1 MVNLQQNKTASRSE
15 DILDQKVD
23 LKVLRE
29 TMDNLKNTQQSAT
42 YELSKNV
49 SELYTLMT
57 KGRSGHQGQLG
68 EVTLRMILES
78 SGLKS
83 GINFDEQKQIG
94 SEKPDIVV
102 HLPDNRKVVI
112 DSKVSLNDYSMF
124 LNADNDQS
132 KDLAK
137 KNHINSVKKHIKTLS
152 STEYRALYGN
162 SSLDLV
168 IMFMNV
174 EGAYILACE
183 DDLIK
188 EALRNKIAIV
198 GPTNAGKSSLLNYLS
213 QRDVAI
219 VSEIAGTTR
228 DVIEAH
234 LNLDGFPVVVS
245 DTAGIRESKDEIER
259 KGIKLALDRAEN
271 ADLNLIVIEPK
282 SLDFAQFLSNFG
294 PKKSILVINKID
306 LGFRRT
312 SNEIE
317 KYESVQVSIKQ
328 EKNLE
333 KLIDMIKKNLKN
345 CGVLIEHIEETWG
358 KKTFFLD
365 SVILNS
371 EKNSIDKRHKLLNTL
386 HFLQKNSDKII
397 YTELLIWLFLQSENY
412 NAALIQSIA
421 LDKRFKLNGE
431 QVMRIGELSLN
442 NQNYKAAKNAE
453 MV

>member
-1 MVNLQQNKTASRSE
+1 M
-15 DILDQKVD
+15 LDQKVD

-29 TMDNLKNTQQSAT
+29 AMDNLKNTQQSTT

-83 GINFDEQKQIG
+83 GINFDEQKLIG

-152 STEYRALYGN
+152 STEYRSLYGN

-198 GPTNAGKSSLLNYLS
+198 GPTTLI
-213 QRDVAI
+213 AI
-219 VSEIAGTTR
+219 IQIISRVWTNKQQSEDTVKVINQATSIYEAAVLVSESFNEFNDLYEKSNKKINQAMQR
-228 DVIEAH
+228 SQ
-234 LNLDGFPVVVS
+234 NLVNKVD
-245 DTAGIRESKDEIER
+245 KMR
-259 KGIKLALDRAEN
+259 KIGGL
-271 ADLNLIVIEPK
+271 EPK
-282 SLDFAQFLSNFG
+282 RLT
-294 PKKSILVINKID
+294 P
-306 LGFRRT
+306 
-312 SNEIE
+312 E
-317 KYESVQVSIKQ
+317 
-328 EKNLE
+328 NLR
-333 KLIDMIKKNLKN
+333 
-345 CGVLIEHIEETWG
+345 
-358 KKTFFLD
+358 KTND
-365 SVILNS
+365 N
-371 EKNSIDKRHKLLNTL
+371 D
-386 HFLQKNSDKII
+386 
-397 YTELLIWLFLQSENY
+397 
-412 NAALIQSIA
+412 
-421 LDKRFKLNGE
+421 
-431 QVMRIGELSLN
+431 
-442 NQNYKAAKNAE
+442 
-453 MV
+453 

>member
-1 MVNLQQNKTASRSE
+1 MVNLQQNKTMSRPQ
-15 DILDQKVD
+15 DMLDQKVD

-29 TMDNLKNTQQSAT
+29 AMDNLKNTQQSAT

-83 GINFDEQKQIG
+83 GINLDEQKLIG

-124 LNADNDQS
+124 LSADNDQS

-152 STEYRALYGN
+152 STEYRSLYGN

-198 GPTNAGKSSLLNYLS
+198 GPTTLI
-213 QRDVAI
+213 AI
-219 VSEIAGTTR
+219 IQIISRVWTNKQQSEDTAKVINQATSIYEAAVLVSESFNEFNDLYEKSNKKIDQAMQR
-228 DVIEAH
+228 SQ
-234 LNLDGFPVVVS
+234 NLVNKVD
-245 DTAGIRESKDEIER
+245 KMR
-259 KGIKLALDRAEN
+259 KIGGL
-271 ADLNLIVIEPK
+271 EPK
-282 SLDFAQFLSNFG
+282 RLT
-294 PKKSILVINKID
+294 P
-306 LGFRRT
+306 
-312 SNEIE
+312 E
-317 KYESVQVSIKQ
+317 
-328 EKNLE
+328 NLR
-333 KLIDMIKKNLKN
+333 
-345 CGVLIEHIEETWG
+345 
-358 KKTFFLD
+358 KTND
-365 SVILNS
+365 N
-371 EKNSIDKRHKLLNTL
+371 D
-386 HFLQKNSDKII
+386 
-397 YTELLIWLFLQSENY
+397 
-412 NAALIQSIA
+412 
-421 LDKRFKLNGE
+421 
-431 QVMRIGELSLN
+431 
-442 NQNYKAAKNAE
+442 
-453 MV
+453 

>member
-1 MVNLQQNKTASRSE
+1 MFFEIFIIILLLIAIILLVINLQQNKTVSRSQ
-15 DILDQKVD
+15 DMLDQKVD

-29 TMDNLKNTQQSAT
+29 AMDNLKNTQQSAT

-152 STEYRALYGN
+152 STEYRSLYGN

-198 GPTNAGKSSLLNYLS
+198 GPTTLI
-213 QRDVAI
+213 AI
-219 VSEIAGTTR
+219 IQIISRVWTNKQQSEDTVKVINQATSIYEAAVLVSESFNEFNDLYEKSNKKIDQAMQR
-228 DVIEAH
+228 SQ
-234 LNLDGFPVVVS
+234 NLVNKVD
-245 DTAGIRESKDEIER
+245 KMR
-259 KGIKLALDRAEN
+259 KIGGL
-271 ADLNLIVIEPK
+271 EPK
-282 SLDFAQFLSNFG
+282 RLT
-294 PKKSILVINKID
+294 P
-306 LGFRRT
+306 
-312 SNEIE
+312 E
-317 KYESVQVSIKQ
+317 
-328 EKNLE
+328 NLR
-333 KLIDMIKKNLKN
+333 
-345 CGVLIEHIEETWG
+345 
-358 KKTFFLD
+358 KTND
-365 SVILNS
+365 N
-371 EKNSIDKRHKLLNTL
+371 D
-386 HFLQKNSDKII
+386 
-397 YTELLIWLFLQSENY
+397 
-412 NAALIQSIA
+412 
-421 LDKRFKLNGE
+421 
-431 QVMRIGELSLN
+431 
-442 NQNYKAAKNAE
+442 
-453 MV
+453 

>member
-1 MVNLQQNKTASRSE
+1 MFFEIFIIILLLIAIILLVVNLQQNKTVSRSQ
-15 DILDQKVD
+15 DMLDQKVD

-29 TMDNLKNTQQSAT
+29 AMDNLKNTQQSAT

-124 LNADNDQS
+124 LNADDDQS

-152 STEYRALYGN
+152 STEYRSLYGN

-198 GPTNAGKSSLLNYLS
+198 GPTTLI
-213 QRDVAI
+213 AI
-219 VSEIAGTTR
+219 IQIISRVWTNKQQSEDTVKVINQATSIYEAAVLVSESFNEFNDLYEKSNKKIDQAIQR
-228 DVIEAH
+228 SQ
-234 LNLDGFPVVVS
+234 NLVNKVD
-245 DTAGIRESKDEIER
+245 KMR
-259 KGIKLALDRAEN
+259 KIGGL
-271 ADLNLIVIEPK
+271 EPK
-282 SLDFAQFLSNFG
+282 RLT
-294 PKKSILVINKID
+294 P
-306 LGFRRT
+306 
-312 SNEIE
+312 E
-317 KYESVQVSIKQ
+317 
-328 EKNLE
+328 NLR
-333 KLIDMIKKNLKN
+333 
-345 CGVLIEHIEETWG
+345 
-358 KKTFFLD
+358 KTND
-365 SVILNS
+365 N
-371 EKNSIDKRHKLLNTL
+371 D
-386 HFLQKNSDKII
+386 
-397 YTELLIWLFLQSENY
+397 
-412 NAALIQSIA
+412 
-421 LDKRFKLNGE
+421 
-431 QVMRIGELSLN
+431 
-442 NQNYKAAKNAE
+442 
-453 MV
+453 

>member
-1 MVNLQQNKTASRSE
+1 MINLQQNKTVSRSQ
-15 DILDQKVD
+15 DMLDQKVD

-29 TMDNLKNTQQSAT
+29 AMDNLKNTQQSAT

-152 STEYRALYGN
+152 STEYRSLYGN

-198 GPTNAGKSSLLNYLS
+198 GPTTLI
-213 QRDVAI
+213 AI
-219 VSEIAGTTR
+219 IQIISRVWTNKQQSEDTVKVINQATSIYEAAVLVSESFNEFNDLYEKSNKKIDQAMQR
-228 DVIEAH
+228 SQ
-234 LNLDGFPVVVS
+234 NLVNKVD
-245 DTAGIRESKDEIER
+245 KMR
-259 KGIKLALDRAEN
+259 KIGGL
-271 ADLNLIVIEPK
+271 EPK
-282 SLDFAQFLSNFG
+282 RLT
-294 PKKSILVINKID
+294 P
-306 LGFRRT
+306 
-312 SNEIE
+312 E
-317 KYESVQVSIKQ
+317 
-328 EKNLE
+328 NLR
-333 KLIDMIKKNLKN
+333 
-345 CGVLIEHIEETWG
+345 
-358 KKTFFLD
+358 KTND
-365 SVILNS
+365 N
-371 EKNSIDKRHKLLNTL
+371 D
-386 HFLQKNSDKII
+386 
-397 YTELLIWLFLQSENY
+397 
-412 NAALIQSIA
+412 
-421 LDKRFKLNGE
+421 
-431 QVMRIGELSLN
+431 
-442 NQNYKAAKNAE
+442 
-453 MV
+453 

>member
-1 MVNLQQNKTASRSE
+1 M
-15 DILDQKVD
+15 LDQKVD

-29 TMDNLKNTQQSAT
+29 AMDNLKNTQQSAT

-152 STEYRALYGN
+152 STEYRSLYGN

-198 GPTNAGKSSLLNYLS
+198 GPTTLI
-213 QRDVAI
+213 AI
-219 VSEIAGTTR
+219 IQIISRVWTNKQQSEDTVKVINQATSIYEAAVLVSESFNEFNDLYEKSNKKIDQAMQR
-228 DVIEAH
+228 SQ
-234 LNLDGFPVVVS
+234 NLVNKVD
-245 DTAGIRESKDEIER
+245 KMR
-259 KGIKLALDRAEN
+259 KIGGL
-271 ADLNLIVIEPK
+271 EPK
-282 SLDFAQFLSNFG
+282 RLT
-294 PKKSILVINKID
+294 P
-306 LGFRRT
+306 
-312 SNEIE
+312 E
-317 KYESVQVSIKQ
+317 
-328 EKNLE
+328 NLR
-333 KLIDMIKKNLKN
+333 
-345 CGVLIEHIEETWG
+345 
-358 KKTFFLD
+358 KTND
-365 SVILNS
+365 N
-371 EKNSIDKRHKLLNTL
+371 D
-386 HFLQKNSDKII
+386 
-397 YTELLIWLFLQSENY
+397 
-412 NAALIQSIA
+412 
-421 LDKRFKLNGE
+421 
-431 QVMRIGELSLN
+431 
-442 NQNYKAAKNAE
+442 
-453 MV
+453 

>member
-1 MVNLQQNKTASRSE
+1 MVNLQHNKTVSRSQ
-15 DILDQKVD
+15 DMLDQKVD

-29 TMDNLKNTQQSAT
+29 AMDNLKNTQQSTT

-152 STEYRALYGN
+152 STEYRSLYGN

-198 GPTNAGKSSLLNYLS
+198 GPTTLI
-213 QRDVAI
+213 AI
-219 VSEIAGTTR
+219 IQIISRVWTNKQQSEDTVKVINQATSIYEAAVLVSESFNEFNDLYEKSNKKIDQAMQR
-228 DVIEAH
+228 SQ
-234 LNLDGFPVVVS
+234 NLVNKVD
-245 DTAGIRESKDEIER
+245 KMR
-259 KGIKLALDRAEN
+259 KIGGL
-271 ADLNLIVIEPK
+271 EPK
-282 SLDFAQFLSNFG
+282 RLT
-294 PKKSILVINKID
+294 P
-306 LGFRRT
+306 
-312 SNEIE
+312 E
-317 KYESVQVSIKQ
+317 
-328 EKNLE
+328 NLR
-333 KLIDMIKKNLKN
+333 
-345 CGVLIEHIEETWG
+345 
-358 KKTFFLD
+358 KTND
-365 SVILNS
+365 N
-371 EKNSIDKRHKLLNTL
+371 D
-386 HFLQKNSDKII
+386 
-397 YTELLIWLFLQSENY
+397 
-412 NAALIQSIA
+412 
-421 LDKRFKLNGE
+421 
-431 QVMRIGELSLN
+431 
-442 NQNYKAAKNAE
+442 
-453 MV
+453 

>member
-1 MVNLQQNKTASRSE
+1 MVNLQQNKTVSRSQ
-15 DILDQKVD
+15 DMLDQKVD

-29 TMDNLKNTQQSAT
+29 AMDNLKNTQQSTT

-124 LNADNDQS
+124 LNADDDQS

-152 STEYRALYGN
+152 STEYRSLYGN

-198 GPTNAGKSSLLNYLS
+198 GPTTLI
-213 QRDVAI
+213 AI
-219 VSEIAGTTR
+219 IQIISRVWTNKQQSEDTVKVINQATSIYEAAVLVSESFNEFNDLYEKSNKKIDQAMQR
-228 DVIEAH
+228 SQ
-234 LNLDGFPVVVS
+234 NLVNKVD
-245 DTAGIRESKDEIER
+245 KMR
-259 KGIKLALDRAEN
+259 KIGGL
-271 ADLNLIVIEPK
+271 EPK
-282 SLDFAQFLSNFG
+282 RLT
-294 PKKSILVINKID
+294 P
-306 LGFRRT
+306 
-312 SNEIE
+312 E
-317 KYESVQVSIKQ
+317 
-328 EKNLE
+328 NLR
-333 KLIDMIKKNLKN
+333 
-345 CGVLIEHIEETWG
+345 
-358 KKTFFLD
+358 KTND
-365 SVILNS
+365 N
-371 EKNSIDKRHKLLNTL
+371 D
-386 HFLQKNSDKII
+386 
-397 YTELLIWLFLQSENY
+397 
-412 NAALIQSIA
+412 
-421 LDKRFKLNGE
+421 
-431 QVMRIGELSLN
+431 
-442 NQNYKAAKNAE
+442 
-453 MV
+453 

>member
-1 MVNLQQNKTASRSE
+1 MINLQQNKTVSRSQ
-15 DILDQKVD
+15 DMLDQKVD

-29 TMDNLKNTQQSAT
+29 AMDNLKNTQQSTT

-124 LNADNDQS
+124 LNADDDQS

-152 STEYRALYGN
+152 STEYRSLYGN

-198 GPTNAGKSSLLNYLS
+198 GPTTLI
-213 QRDVAI
+213 AI
-219 VSEIAGTTR
+219 IQIISRVWTNKQQSEDTVKVINQATSIYEAAVLVSESFNEFNDLYEKSNKKIDQAIQR
-228 DVIEAH
+228 SQ
-234 LNLDGFPVVVS
+234 NLVNKVD
-245 DTAGIRESKDEIER
+245 KMR
-259 KGIKLALDRAEN
+259 KIGGL
-271 ADLNLIVIEPK
+271 EPK
-282 SLDFAQFLSNFG
+282 WLT
-294 PKKSILVINKID
+294 P
-306 LGFRRT
+306 
-312 SNEIE
+312 E
-317 KYESVQVSIKQ
+317 
-328 EKNLE
+328 NLR
-333 KLIDMIKKNLKN
+333 
-345 CGVLIEHIEETWG
+345 
-358 KKTFFLD
+358 KTND
-365 SVILNS
+365 N
-371 EKNSIDKRHKLLNTL
+371 D
-386 HFLQKNSDKII
+386 
-397 YTELLIWLFLQSENY
+397 
-412 NAALIQSIA
+412 
-421 LDKRFKLNGE
+421 
-431 QVMRIGELSLN
+431 
-442 NQNYKAAKNAE
+442 
-453 MV
+453 

>member
-1 MVNLQQNKTASRSE
+1 M
-15 DILDQKVD
+15 LDQKVD

-29 TMDNLKNTQQSAT
+29 AMDNLKNTQQSAT

-124 LNADNDQS
+124 LSADNDQS

-152 STEYRALYGN
+152 STEYRSLYGN

-198 GPTNAGKSSLLNYLS
+198 GPTTLI
-213 QRDVAI
+213 AI
-219 VSEIAGTTR
+219 IQIISRVWTNKQQSEDTAKVINQATSIYEAAVLVSESFNEFNDLYEKSNKKIDQAMQR
-228 DVIEAH
+228 SQ
-234 LNLDGFPVVVS
+234 NLVNKVD
-245 DTAGIRESKDEIER
+245 KMR
-259 KGIKLALDRAEN
+259 KIGGL
-271 ADLNLIVIEPK
+271 EPK
-282 SLDFAQFLSNFG
+282 RLT
-294 PKKSILVINKID
+294 P
-306 LGFRRT
+306 
-312 SNEIE
+312 E
-317 KYESVQVSIKQ
+317 
-328 EKNLE
+328 NLR
-333 KLIDMIKKNLKN
+333 
-345 CGVLIEHIEETWG
+345 
-358 KKTFFLD
+358 KTND
-365 SVILNS
+365 N
-371 EKNSIDKRHKLLNTL
+371 D
-386 HFLQKNSDKII
+386 
-397 YTELLIWLFLQSENY
+397 
-412 NAALIQSIA
+412 
-421 LDKRFKLNGE
+421 
-431 QVMRIGELSLN
+431 
-442 NQNYKAAKNAE
+442 
-453 MV
+453 

>member
-1 MVNLQQNKTASRSE
+1 MVNLQQNKTMSRPQ
-15 DILDQKVD
+15 DMLDQKVD

-29 TMDNLKNTQQSAT
+29 AMDNLKNTQQSAT

-124 LNADNDQS
+124 LSADNDQS

-152 STEYRALYGN
+152 STEYRSLYGN

-198 GPTNAGKSSLLNYLS
+198 GPTTLI
-213 QRDVAI
+213 AI
-219 VSEIAGTTR
+219 IQIISRVWTNKQQSEDTAKVINQATSIYEAAVLVSESFNEFNDLYEKSNKKIDQAMQR
-228 DVIEAH
+228 SQ
-234 LNLDGFPVVVS
+234 NLVNKVD
-245 DTAGIRESKDEIER
+245 KMR
-259 KGIKLALDRAEN
+259 KIGGL
-271 ADLNLIVIEPK
+271 EPK
-282 SLDFAQFLSNFG
+282 RLT
-294 PKKSILVINKID
+294 P
-306 LGFRRT
+306 
-312 SNEIE
+312 E
-317 KYESVQVSIKQ
+317 
-328 EKNLE
+328 NLR
-333 KLIDMIKKNLKN
+333 
-345 CGVLIEHIEETWG
+345 
-358 KKTFFLD
+358 KTND
-365 SVILNS
+365 N
-371 EKNSIDKRHKLLNTL
+371 D
-386 HFLQKNSDKII
+386 
-397 YTELLIWLFLQSENY
+397 
-412 NAALIQSIA
+412 
-421 LDKRFKLNGE
+421 
-431 QVMRIGELSLN
+431 
-442 NQNYKAAKNAE
+442 
-453 MV
+453 

>member
-1 MVNLQQNKTASRSE
+1 MFFEIFIIILLLIAIILLVVNLQQNKTMTRPQ

-23 LKVLRE
+23 LRVLRE
-29 TMDNLKNTQQSAT
+29 AMDNLKNTQQSAT

-152 STEYRALYGN
+152 STEYRSLYGN

-183 DDLIK
+183 DDLIR

-198 GPTNAGKSSLLNYLS
+198 GPTTLI
-213 QRDVAI
+213 AI
-219 VSEIAGTTR
+219 IQIISRVWTNKQQSEDTVKVINQATSIYEAAVLVSESFNEFNDLYEKSNKKIDQAIQR
-228 DVIEAH
+228 SQ
-234 LNLDGFPVVVS
+234 NLVNKVD
-245 DTAGIRESKDEIER
+245 KMR
-259 KGIKLALDRAEN
+259 KIGGL
-271 ADLNLIVIEPK
+271 EPK
-282 SLDFAQFLSNFG
+282 RLT
-294 PKKSILVINKID
+294 P
-306 LGFRRT
+306 
-312 SNEIE
+312 E
-317 KYESVQVSIKQ
+317 
-328 EKNLE
+328 NLR
-333 KLIDMIKKNLKN
+333 
-345 CGVLIEHIEETWG
+345 
-358 KKTFFLD
+358 KTND
-365 SVILNS
+365 N
-371 EKNSIDKRHKLLNTL
+371 D
-386 HFLQKNSDKII
+386 
-397 YTELLIWLFLQSENY
+397 
-412 NAALIQSIA
+412 
-421 LDKRFKLNGE
+421 
-431 QVMRIGELSLN
+431 
-442 NQNYKAAKNAE
+442 
-453 MV
+453 

>member
-1 MVNLQQNKTASRSE
+1 MINLQQNKTVSRSQ
-15 DILDQKVD
+15 DMLDQKVD

-29 TMDNLKNTQQSAT
+29 AMDNLKNTQQSTT

-83 GINFDEQKQIG
+83 GINFDEQKLIG

-152 STEYRALYGN
+152 STEYRSLYGN

-198 GPTNAGKSSLLNYLS
+198 GPTTLI
-213 QRDVAI
+213 AI
-219 VSEIAGTTR
+219 IQIISRVWTNKQQSEDTVKVINQATSIYEAAVLVSESFNEFNDLYEKSNKKINQAMQR
-228 DVIEAH
+228 SQ
-234 LNLDGFPVVVS
+234 NLVNKVD
-245 DTAGIRESKDEIER
+245 KMR
-259 KGIKLALDRAEN
+259 KIGGL
-271 ADLNLIVIEPK
+271 EPK
-282 SLDFAQFLSNFG
+282 RLT
-294 PKKSILVINKID
+294 P
-306 LGFRRT
+306 
-312 SNEIE
+312 E
-317 KYESVQVSIKQ
+317 
-328 EKNLE
+328 NLR
-333 KLIDMIKKNLKN
+333 
-345 CGVLIEHIEETWG
+345 
-358 KKTFFLD
+358 KTND
-365 SVILNS
+365 N
-371 EKNSIDKRHKLLNTL
+371 D
-386 HFLQKNSDKII
+386 
-397 YTELLIWLFLQSENY
+397 
-412 NAALIQSIA
+412 
-421 LDKRFKLNGE
+421 
-431 QVMRIGELSLN
+431 
-442 NQNYKAAKNAE
+442 
-453 MV
+453 

>member
-1 MVNLQQNKTASRSE
+1 MAKPQ
-15 DILDQKVD
+15 DMLDQKVD
-23 LKVLRE
+23 LKVLRDA
-29 TMDNLKNTQQSAT
+29 MDNLKNSQQSAT

-152 STEYRALYGN
+152 STEYRSLYGN

-198 GPTNAGKSSLLNYLS
+198 GPTTLI
-213 QRDVAI
+213 AI
-219 VSEIAGTTR
+219 IQIISRVWTNKQQSEDTVKVINQATSIYEAAVLVSESFNEFNDLYEKSNKKIDQAMQR
-228 DVIEAH
+228 SQ
-234 LNLDGFPVVVS
+234 NLVNKVD
-245 DTAGIRESKDEIER
+245 KMR
-259 KGIKLALDRAEN
+259 KIGGL
-271 ADLNLIVIEPK
+271 EPK
-282 SLDFAQFLSNFG
+282 RLT
-294 PKKSILVINKID
+294 P
-306 LGFRRT
+306 
-312 SNEIE
+312 E
-317 KYESVQVSIKQ
+317 
-328 EKNLE
+328 NLR
-333 KLIDMIKKNLKN
+333 
-345 CGVLIEHIEETWG
+345 
-358 KKTFFLD
+358 KTND
-365 SVILNS
+365 N
-371 EKNSIDKRHKLLNTL
+371 D
-386 HFLQKNSDKII
+386 
-397 YTELLIWLFLQSENY
+397 
-412 NAALIQSIA
+412 
-421 LDKRFKLNGE
+421 
-431 QVMRIGELSLN
+431 
-442 NQNYKAAKNAE
+442 
-453 MV
+453 

>member
-1 MVNLQQNKTASRSE
+1 M
-15 DILDQKVD
+15 LDQKVD

-29 TMDNLKNTQQSAT
+29 AMDNLKNTQQSTT

-152 STEYRALYGN
+152 STEYRSLYGN

-198 GPTNAGKSSLLNYLS
+198 GPTTLI
-213 QRDVAI
+213 AI
-219 VSEIAGTTR
+219 IQIISRVWTNKQQSEDTVKVINQATSIYEAAVLVSESFNEFNDLYEKSNKKINQAMQR
-228 DVIEAH
+228 SQ
-234 LNLDGFPVVVS
+234 NLVNKVD
-245 DTAGIRESKDEIER
+245 KMR
-259 KGIKLALDRAEN
+259 KIGGL
-271 ADLNLIVIEPK
+271 EPK
-282 SLDFAQFLSNFG
+282 RLT
-294 PKKSILVINKID
+294 P
-306 LGFRRT
+306 
-312 SNEIE
+312 E
-317 KYESVQVSIKQ
+317 
-328 EKNLE
+328 NLR
-333 KLIDMIKKNLKN
+333 
-345 CGVLIEHIEETWG
+345 
-358 KKTFFLD
+358 KTND
-365 SVILNS
+365 N
-371 EKNSIDKRHKLLNTL
+371 D
-386 HFLQKNSDKII
+386 
-397 YTELLIWLFLQSENY
+397 
-412 NAALIQSIA
+412 
-421 LDKRFKLNGE
+421 
-431 QVMRIGELSLN
+431 
-442 NQNYKAAKNAE
+442 
-453 MV
+453 

>member
-152 STEYRALYGN
+152 STEYRSLYGN

-198 GPTNAGKSSLLNYLS
+198 GPTTLI
-213 QRDVAI
+213 AI
-219 VSEIAGTTR
+219 IQIISRVWTNKQQSEDTVKVINQATSIYEAAVLVSESFNEFNDLYEKSNKKIDQAMQR
-228 DVIEAH
+228 SQ
-234 LNLDGFPVVVS
+234 NLVNKVD
-245 DTAGIRESKDEIER
+245 KMR
-259 KGIKLALDRAEN
+259 KIGGL
-271 ADLNLIVIEPK
+271 EPK
-282 SLDFAQFLSNFG
+282 RLT
-294 PKKSILVINKID
+294 P
-306 LGFRRT
+306 
-312 SNEIE
+312 E
-317 KYESVQVSIKQ
+317 
-328 EKNLE
+328 NLR
-333 KLIDMIKKNLKN
+333 
-345 CGVLIEHIEETWG
+345 
-358 KKTFFLD
+358 KTND
-365 SVILNS
+365 N
-371 EKNSIDKRHKLLNTL
+371 D
-386 HFLQKNSDKII
+386 
-397 YTELLIWLFLQSENY
+397 
-412 NAALIQSIA
+412 
-421 LDKRFKLNGE
+421 
-431 QVMRIGELSLN
+431 
-442 NQNYKAAKNAE
+442 
-453 MV
+453 

>member
-1 MVNLQQNKTASRSE
+1 MVNLQQNKTMSRPQ
-15 DILDQKVD
+15 DMLDQKVD

-29 TMDNLKNTQQSAT
+29 AMDNLKNTQQSAT

-124 LNADNDQS
+124 LSADNDQS

-152 STEYRALYGN
+152 STEYRSLYGN

-198 GPTNAGKSSLLNYLS
+198 GPTTLI
-213 QRDVAI
+213 AI
-219 VSEIAGTTR
+219 IQIISRVWTNKQQSEDTVKVINQATSIYEAAVLVSESFNEFNDLYEKSNKKIDQAMQR
-228 DVIEAH
+228 SQ
-234 LNLDGFPVVVS
+234 NLVNKVD
-245 DTAGIRESKDEIER
+245 KMR
-259 KGIKLALDRAEN
+259 KIGGL
-271 ADLNLIVIEPK
+271 EPK
-282 SLDFAQFLSNFG
+282 RLT
-294 PKKSILVINKID
+294 P
-306 LGFRRT
+306 
-312 SNEIE
+312 E
-317 KYESVQVSIKQ
+317 
-328 EKNLE
+328 NLR
-333 KLIDMIKKNLKN
+333 
-345 CGVLIEHIEETWG
+345 
-358 KKTFFLD
+358 KTND
-365 SVILNS
+365 N
-371 EKNSIDKRHKLLNTL
+371 D
-386 HFLQKNSDKII
+386 
-397 YTELLIWLFLQSENY
+397 
-412 NAALIQSIA
+412 
-421 LDKRFKLNGE
+421 
-431 QVMRIGELSLN
+431 
-442 NQNYKAAKNAE
+442 
-453 MV
+453 

>member
-1 MVNLQQNKTASRSE
+1 MFFEIFIIILLLIAIILLVVNLQQNKTVSRSQ
-15 DILDQKVD
+15 DMLDQKVD

-29 TMDNLKNTQQSAT
+29 AMDNLKNTQQSTT

-124 LNADNDQS
+124 LNADDDQS

-152 STEYRALYGN
+152 STEYRSLYGN

-198 GPTNAGKSSLLNYLS
+198 GPTTLI
-213 QRDVAI
+213 AI
-219 VSEIAGTTR
+219 IQIISRVWTNKQQSEDTVKVINQATSIYEAAVLVSESFNEFNDLYEKSNKKIDQAMQR
-228 DVIEAH
+228 SQ
-234 LNLDGFPVVVS
+234 NLVNKVD
-245 DTAGIRESKDEIER
+245 KMR
-259 KGIKLALDRAEN
+259 KIGGL
-271 ADLNLIVIEPK
+271 EPK
-282 SLDFAQFLSNFG
+282 RLT
-294 PKKSILVINKID
+294 P
-306 LGFRRT
+306 
-312 SNEIE
+312 E
-317 KYESVQVSIKQ
+317 
-328 EKNLE
+328 NLR
-333 KLIDMIKKNLKN
+333 
-345 CGVLIEHIEETWG
+345 
-358 KKTFFLD
+358 KTND
-365 SVILNS
+365 N
-371 EKNSIDKRHKLLNTL
+371 D
-386 HFLQKNSDKII
+386 
-397 YTELLIWLFLQSENY
+397 
-412 NAALIQSIA
+412 
-421 LDKRFKLNGE
+421 
-431 QVMRIGELSLN
+431 
-442 NQNYKAAKNAE
+442 
-453 MV
+453 

>member
-1 MVNLQQNKTASRSE
+1 MVNLQQNKTMSRPQ
-15 DILDQKVD
+15 DMLDQKVD

-29 TMDNLKNTQQSAT
+29 AMDNLKNTQQSAT

-124 LNADNDQS
+124 LSADNDQS

-152 STEYRALYGN
+152 STEYRSLYGN

-198 GPTNAGKSSLLNYLS
+198 GPTTLIAIIQIISRVWTNKQQSEDTVKVINQATSIYEAAVLVSESFNEFNDLYGKSYKKIDQAMQRS
-213 QRDVAI
+213 Q
-219 VSEIAGTTR
+219 
-228 DVIEAH
+228 
-234 LNLDGFPVVVS
+234 NLVNKVD
-245 DTAGIRESKDEIER
+245 KMR
-259 KGIKLALDRAEN
+259 KIGGL
-271 ADLNLIVIEPK
+271 EPK
-282 SLDFAQFLSNFG
+282 RLT
-294 PKKSILVINKID
+294 P
-306 LGFRRT
+306 
-312 SNEIE
+312 E
-317 KYESVQVSIKQ
+317 
-328 EKNLE
+328 NLR
-333 KLIDMIKKNLKN
+333 
-345 CGVLIEHIEETWG
+345 
-358 KKTFFLD
+358 KTND
-365 SVILNS
+365 N
-371 EKNSIDKRHKLLNTL
+371 D
-386 HFLQKNSDKII
+386 
-397 YTELLIWLFLQSENY
+397 
-412 NAALIQSIA
+412 
-421 LDKRFKLNGE
+421 
-431 QVMRIGELSLN
+431 
-442 NQNYKAAKNAE
+442 
-453 MV
+453 

>member
-1 MVNLQQNKTASRSE
+1 MVNLQQNKTMSRPQ
-15 DILDQKVD
+15 DMLDQKVD

-29 TMDNLKNTQQSAT
+29 AMDNLKNTQQSAT

-78 SGLKS
+78 SGLKL

-124 LNADNDQS
+124 LSADDDES
-132 KDLAK
+132 KNLAK

-152 STEYRALYGN
+152 STEYRSLYGN

-198 GPTNAGKSSLLNYLS
+198 GPTTLI
-213 QRDVAI
+213 AI
-219 VSEIAGTTR
+219 IQIISRVWTNKQQSEDTVKVINQATSIYEAAVLVSESFNEFNDLYEKSNKKIDQAMQR
-228 DVIEAH
+228 SQ
-234 LNLDGFPVVVS
+234 NLVNKVD
-245 DTAGIRESKDEIER
+245 KMR
-259 KGIKLALDRAEN
+259 KIGGL
-271 ADLNLIVIEPK
+271 EPK
-282 SLDFAQFLSNFG
+282 RLT
-294 PKKSILVINKID
+294 P
-306 LGFRRT
+306 
-312 SNEIE
+312 E
-317 KYESVQVSIKQ
+317 
-328 EKNLE
+328 NLR
-333 KLIDMIKKNLKN
+333 
-345 CGVLIEHIEETWG
+345 
-358 KKTFFLD
+358 KTND
-365 SVILNS
+365 N
-371 EKNSIDKRHKLLNTL
+371 D
-386 HFLQKNSDKII
+386 
-397 YTELLIWLFLQSENY
+397 
-412 NAALIQSIA
+412 
-421 LDKRFKLNGE
+421 
-431 QVMRIGELSLN
+431 
-442 NQNYKAAKNAE
+442 
-453 MV
+453 

>member
-1 MVNLQQNKTASRSE
+1 MINLQQNKTVSRSQ
-15 DILDQKVD
+15 DMLDQKVD

-29 TMDNLKNTQQSAT
+29 AMDNLKNTQQSTT

-152 STEYRALYGN
+152 STEYRSLYGN

-198 GPTNAGKSSLLNYLS
+198 GPTTLI
-213 QRDVAI
+213 AI
-219 VSEIAGTTR
+219 IQIISRVWTNKQQSEDTVKVINQATSIYEAAVLVSESFNEFNDLYEKSNKKINQAMQR
-228 DVIEAH
+228 SQ
-234 LNLDGFPVVVS
+234 NLVNKVD
-245 DTAGIRESKDEIER
+245 KMR
-259 KGIKLALDRAEN
+259 KIGGL
-271 ADLNLIVIEPK
+271 EPK
-282 SLDFAQFLSNFG
+282 RLT
-294 PKKSILVINKID
+294 P
-306 LGFRRT
+306 
-312 SNEIE
+312 E
-317 KYESVQVSIKQ
+317 
-328 EKNLE
+328 NLR
-333 KLIDMIKKNLKN
+333 
-345 CGVLIEHIEETWG
+345 
-358 KKTFFLD
+358 KTND
-365 SVILNS
+365 N
-371 EKNSIDKRHKLLNTL
+371 D
-386 HFLQKNSDKII
+386 
-397 YTELLIWLFLQSENY
+397 
-412 NAALIQSIA
+412 
-421 LDKRFKLNGE
+421 
-431 QVMRIGELSLN
+431 
-442 NQNYKAAKNAE
+442 
-453 MV
+453 

>member
-1 MVNLQQNKTASRSE
+1 MINLQQNKTVSRSQ
-15 DILDQKVD
+15 DMLDQKVD

-29 TMDNLKNTQQSAT
+29 AMDNLKNTQQSTT

-49 SELYTLMT
+49 AELYTLMT

-152 STEYRALYGN
+152 STEYRSLYGN

-198 GPTNAGKSSLLNYLS
+198 GPTTLI
-213 QRDVAI
+213 AI
-219 VSEIAGTTR
+219 IQIISRVWTNKQQSEDTVKVINQATSIYEAAVLVSESFNEFNDLYEKSNKKIDQAMQR
-228 DVIEAH
+228 SQ
-234 LNLDGFPVVVS
+234 NLVNKVD
-245 DTAGIRESKDEIER
+245 KMR
-259 KGIKLALDRAEN
+259 KIGGL
-271 ADLNLIVIEPK
+271 EPK
-282 SLDFAQFLSNFG
+282 RLT
-294 PKKSILVINKID
+294 P
-306 LGFRRT
+306 
-312 SNEIE
+312 E
-317 KYESVQVSIKQ
+317 
-328 EKNLE
+328 NLR
-333 KLIDMIKKNLKN
+333 
-345 CGVLIEHIEETWG
+345 
-358 KKTFFLD
+358 KTND
-365 SVILNS
+365 N
-371 EKNSIDKRHKLLNTL
+371 D
-386 HFLQKNSDKII
+386 
-397 YTELLIWLFLQSENY
+397 
-412 NAALIQSIA
+412 
-421 LDKRFKLNGE
+421 
-431 QVMRIGELSLN
+431 
-442 NQNYKAAKNAE
+442 
-453 MV
+453 

>member
-1 MVNLQQNKTASRSE
+1 MVNLQQNKTMSRPQ
-15 DILDQKVD
+15 DMLDQKVD

-29 TMDNLKNTQQSAT
+29 AMDNLKNTQQSAT

-124 LNADNDQS
+124 LSADNDQS

-152 STEYRALYGN
+152 STEYRSLYGN

-198 GPTNAGKSSLLNYLS
+198 GPTTLI
-213 QRDVAI
+213 AI
-219 VSEIAGTTR
+219 IQIISRVWTNKQQSEDTVKVINQATSIYEAAVLVSESFNEFNDLYEKSNKKIDQAMQR
-228 DVIEAH
+228 SE
-234 LNLDGFPVVVS
+234 NLVNKVD
-245 DTAGIRESKDEIER
+245 KMR
-259 KGIKLALDRAEN
+259 KIGGL
-271 ADLNLIVIEPK
+271 EPK
-282 SLDFAQFLSNFG
+282 RLT
-294 PKKSILVINKID
+294 P
-306 LGFRRT
+306 
-312 SNEIE
+312 E
-317 KYESVQVSIKQ
+317 
-328 EKNLE
+328 NLR
-333 KLIDMIKKNLKN
+333 
-345 CGVLIEHIEETWG
+345 
-358 KKTFFLD
+358 KTND
-365 SVILNS
+365 N
-371 EKNSIDKRHKLLNTL
+371 D
-386 HFLQKNSDKII
+386 
-397 YTELLIWLFLQSENY
+397 
-412 NAALIQSIA
+412 
-421 LDKRFKLNGE
+421 
-431 QVMRIGELSLN
+431 
-442 NQNYKAAKNAE
+442 
-453 MV
+453 

>member
-1 MVNLQQNKTASRSE
+1 MVNLQQNKTVSRSQ
-15 DILDQKVD
+15 DMLDQKVD

-29 TMDNLKNTQQSAT
+29 AMDNLKNTQQSAT

-124 LNADNDQS
+124 LNADDDQS

-152 STEYRALYGN
+152 STEYRSLYGN

-198 GPTNAGKSSLLNYLS
+198 GPTTLI
-213 QRDVAI
+213 AI
-219 VSEIAGTTR
+219 IQIISRVWTNKQQSEDTVKVINQATSIYEAAVLVSESFNEFNDLYEKSNKKIDQAIQR
-228 DVIEAH
+228 SQ
-234 LNLDGFPVVVS
+234 NLVNKVD
-245 DTAGIRESKDEIER
+245 KMR
-259 KGIKLALDRAEN
+259 KIGGL
-271 ADLNLIVIEPK
+271 EPK
-282 SLDFAQFLSNFG
+282 RLT
-294 PKKSILVINKID
+294 P
-306 LGFRRT
+306 
-312 SNEIE
+312 E
-317 KYESVQVSIKQ
+317 
-328 EKNLE
+328 NLR
-333 KLIDMIKKNLKN
+333 
-345 CGVLIEHIEETWG
+345 
-358 KKTFFLD
+358 KTND
-365 SVILNS
+365 N
-371 EKNSIDKRHKLLNTL
+371 D
-386 HFLQKNSDKII
+386 
-397 YTELLIWLFLQSENY
+397 
-412 NAALIQSIA
+412 
-421 LDKRFKLNGE
+421 
-431 QVMRIGELSLN
+431 
-442 NQNYKAAKNAE
+442 
-453 MV
+453 

>member
-1 MVNLQQNKTASRSE
+1 M
-15 DILDQKVD
+15 LDQKVD

-29 TMDNLKNTQQSAT
+29 AMDNLKNTQQSAT

-94 SEKPDIVV
+94 TEKPDIVV

-124 LNADNDQS
+124 LSADNDQS

-198 GPTNAGKSSLLNYLS
+198 GPTTLI
-213 QRDVAI
+213 AI
-219 VSEIAGTTR
+219 IQIISRVWTNKQQSEDTVKVINQATSIYEAAVLVSESFNEFNDLYEKSNKKIDQAMQR
-228 DVIEAH
+228 SQ
-234 LNLDGFPVVVS
+234 NLVNKVD
-245 DTAGIRESKDEIER
+245 KMR
-259 KGIKLALDRAEN
+259 KIGGL
-271 ADLNLIVIEPK
+271 EPK
-282 SLDFAQFLSNFG
+282 RLT
-294 PKKSILVINKID
+294 P
-306 LGFRRT
+306 
-312 SNEIE
+312 E
-317 KYESVQVSIKQ
+317 
-328 EKNLE
+328 NLR
-333 KLIDMIKKNLKN
+333 
-345 CGVLIEHIEETWG
+345 
-358 KKTFFLD
+358 KTND
-365 SVILNS
+365 N
-371 EKNSIDKRHKLLNTL
+371 D
-386 HFLQKNSDKII
+386 
-397 YTELLIWLFLQSENY
+397 
-412 NAALIQSIA
+412 
-421 LDKRFKLNGE
+421 
-431 QVMRIGELSLN
+431 
-442 NQNYKAAKNAE
+442 
-453 MV
+453 

>member
-1 MVNLQQNKTASRSE
+1 MFFEIFIIILLLIAIILLVVNLQQNKTMTRPQ

-23 LKVLRE
+23 LRVLRE
-29 TMDNLKNTQQSAT
+29 AMDNLKNTQQSAT

-49 SELYTLMT
+49 PELYTLMT

-137 KNHINSVKKHIKTLS
+137 KNHINSVKKHIKTLL
-152 STEYRALYGN
+152 STEYRSLYGN
-162 SSLDLV
+162 SLLDLV

-198 GPTNAGKSSLLNYLS
+198 GPTTLIAIIQIISRVWTNKQQSEDTVKVINQAKSIYEAAVL
-213 QRDVAI
+213 
-219 VSEIAGTTR
+219 VSESFNEFNDLYEKSNKKIDQAIQR
-228 DVIEAH
+228 SQ
-234 LNLDGFPVVVS
+234 NLVNKVD
-245 DTAGIRESKDEIER
+245 KMR
-259 KGIKLALDRAEN
+259 KIGGL
-271 ADLNLIVIEPK
+271 EPK
-282 SLDFAQFLSNFG
+282 RLT
-294 PKKSILVINKID
+294 P
-306 LGFRRT
+306 
-312 SNEIE
+312 E
-317 KYESVQVSIKQ
+317 
-328 EKNLE
+328 NLR
-333 KLIDMIKKNLKN
+333 
-345 CGVLIEHIEETWG
+345 
-358 KKTFFLD
+358 KTND
-365 SVILNS
+365 N
-371 EKNSIDKRHKLLNTL
+371 D
-386 HFLQKNSDKII
+386 
-397 YTELLIWLFLQSENY
+397 
-412 NAALIQSIA
+412 
-421 LDKRFKLNGE
+421 
-431 QVMRIGELSLN
+431 
-442 NQNYKAAKNAE
+442 
-453 MV
+453 

>member
-1 MVNLQQNKTASRSE
+1 MINLQQNKTVSRSQ
-15 DILDQKVD
+15 DMLDQKVD

-29 TMDNLKNTQQSAT
+29 AMDNLKNTQQSTT

-78 SGLKS
+78 SGLKL

-124 LNADNDQS
+124 LSADNDQS
-132 KDLAK
+132 KNLAK

-152 STEYRALYGN
+152 STEYRSLYGN

-198 GPTNAGKSSLLNYLS
+198 GPTTLI
-213 QRDVAI
+213 AI
-219 VSEIAGTTR
+219 IQIISRVWTNKQQSEDTVKVINQATSIYEAAVLVSESFNEFNDLYEKSNKKIDQAMQR
-228 DVIEAH
+228 SQ
-234 LNLDGFPVVVS
+234 NLVNKVD
-245 DTAGIRESKDEIER
+245 KMR
-259 KGIKLALDRAEN
+259 KIGGL
-271 ADLNLIVIEPK
+271 EPK
-282 SLDFAQFLSNFG
+282 RLT
-294 PKKSILVINKID
+294 P
-306 LGFRRT
+306 
-312 SNEIE
+312 E
-317 KYESVQVSIKQ
+317 
-328 EKNLE
+328 NLR
-333 KLIDMIKKNLKN
+333 
-345 CGVLIEHIEETWG
+345 
-358 KKTFFLD
+358 KTND
-365 SVILNS
+365 N
-371 EKNSIDKRHKLLNTL
+371 D
-386 HFLQKNSDKII
+386 
-397 YTELLIWLFLQSENY
+397 
-412 NAALIQSIA
+412 
-421 LDKRFKLNGE
+421 
-431 QVMRIGELSLN
+431 
-442 NQNYKAAKNAE
+442 
-453 MV
+453 

>member
-1 MVNLQQNKTASRSE
+1 M
-15 DILDQKVD
+15 LDQKVD

-29 TMDNLKNTQQSAT
+29 AMDNLKNTQQSTT

-124 LNADNDQS
+124 LNADDDQS

-152 STEYRALYGN
+152 STEYRSLYGN

-198 GPTNAGKSSLLNYLS
+198 GPTTLI
-213 QRDVAI
+213 AI
-219 VSEIAGTTR
+219 IQIISRVWTNKQQSEDTVKVINQATSIYEAAVLVSESFNEFNDLYEKSNKKIDKAMQR
-228 DVIEAH
+228 SQ
-234 LNLDGFPVVVS
+234 NLVNKVD
-245 DTAGIRESKDEIER
+245 KMR
-259 KGIKLALDRAEN
+259 KIGGL
-271 ADLNLIVIEPK
+271 EPK
-282 SLDFAQFLSNFG
+282 RLT
-294 PKKSILVINKID
+294 P
-306 LGFRRT
+306 
-312 SNEIE
+312 E
-317 KYESVQVSIKQ
+317 
-328 EKNLE
+328 NLR
-333 KLIDMIKKNLKN
+333 
-345 CGVLIEHIEETWG
+345 
-358 KKTFFLD
+358 KTND
-365 SVILNS
+365 N
-371 EKNSIDKRHKLLNTL
+371 D
-386 HFLQKNSDKII
+386 
-397 YTELLIWLFLQSENY
+397 
-412 NAALIQSIA
+412 
-421 LDKRFKLNGE
+421 
-431 QVMRIGELSLN
+431 
-442 NQNYKAAKNAE
+442 
-453 MV
+453 

>member
-1 MVNLQQNKTASRSE
+1 MINLQQNKTVSRSQ
-15 DILDQKVD
+15 DMLDQKVD

-29 TMDNLKNTQQSAT
+29 AMDNLKNTQQSTT

-83 GINFDEQKQIG
+83 GINFDEQKLIG

-152 STEYRALYGN
+152 STEYRSLYGN

-198 GPTNAGKSSLLNYLS
+198 GPTTLI
-213 QRDVAI
+213 AI
-219 VSEIAGTTR
+219 IQIISRVWTNKQQSEDTVKVINQATSIYEAAVLVSESFNEFNDLYEKSNKKIDQAMQR
-228 DVIEAH
+228 SQ
-234 LNLDGFPVVVS
+234 NLVNKVD
-245 DTAGIRESKDEIER
+245 KMR
-259 KGIKLALDRAEN
+259 KIGGL
-271 ADLNLIVIEPK
+271 EPK
-282 SLDFAQFLSNFG
+282 RLT
-294 PKKSILVINKID
+294 P
-306 LGFRRT
+306 
-312 SNEIE
+312 E
-317 KYESVQVSIKQ
+317 
-328 EKNLE
+328 NLR
-333 KLIDMIKKNLKN
+333 
-345 CGVLIEHIEETWG
+345 
-358 KKTFFLD
+358 KTND
-365 SVILNS
+365 N
-371 EKNSIDKRHKLLNTL
+371 D
-386 HFLQKNSDKII
+386 
-397 YTELLIWLFLQSENY
+397 
-412 NAALIQSIA
+412 
-421 LDKRFKLNGE
+421 
-431 QVMRIGELSLN
+431 
-442 NQNYKAAKNAE
+442 
-453 MV
+453 

>member
-1 MVNLQQNKTASRSE
+1 MFFEIFIIILLLIAIILLVLNLQQNKTMSRPQ
-15 DILDQKVD
+15 DMLDQKVD

-29 TMDNLKNTQQSAT
+29 AMDNLKNTQQSAT

-132 KDLAK
+132 KDSAK

-152 STEYRALYGN
+152 STEYRSLYGN

-198 GPTNAGKSSLLNYLS
+198 GPTTLIAIIQIISRVWTNKQQSEDTVKVINQATSIYEAAVLVCESFNEFNDLYEKSNKKIDQAIQRS
-213 QRDVAI
+213 Q
-219 VSEIAGTTR
+219 
-228 DVIEAH
+228 
-234 LNLDGFPVVVS
+234 NLVNKVD
-245 DTAGIRESKDEIER
+245 KMR
-259 KGIKLALDRAEN
+259 KIGGL
-271 ADLNLIVIEPK
+271 EPK
-282 SLDFAQFLSNFG
+282 RLT
-294 PKKSILVINKID
+294 P
-306 LGFRRT
+306 
-312 SNEIE
+312 E
-317 KYESVQVSIKQ
+317 
-328 EKNLE
+328 NLR
-333 KLIDMIKKNLKN
+333 
-345 CGVLIEHIEETWG
+345 
-358 KKTFFLD
+358 KTND
-365 SVILNS
+365 N
-371 EKNSIDKRHKLLNTL
+371 D
-386 HFLQKNSDKII
+386 
-397 YTELLIWLFLQSENY
+397 
-412 NAALIQSIA
+412 
-421 LDKRFKLNGE
+421 
-431 QVMRIGELSLN
+431 
-442 NQNYKAAKNAE
+442 
-453 MV
+453 

>member
-1 MVNLQQNKTASRSE
+1 MINLQQNKTVSRSQ
-15 DILDQKVD
+15 DMLDQKVD

-29 TMDNLKNTQQSAT
+29 AMDNLKNTQQSTT

-124 LNADNDQS
+124 LNADDDQS

-152 STEYRALYGN
+152 STEYRSLYGN

-198 GPTNAGKSSLLNYLS
+198 GPTTLI
-213 QRDVAI
+213 AI
-219 VSEIAGTTR
+219 IQIISRVWTNKQQSEDTVKVINQATSIYEAAVLVSESFNEFNDLYEKSNKKIDQAIQR
-228 DVIEAH
+228 SQ
-234 LNLDGFPVVVS
+234 NLVNKVD
-245 DTAGIRESKDEIER
+245 KMR
-259 KGIKLALDRAEN
+259 KIGGL
-271 ADLNLIVIEPK
+271 EPK
-282 SLDFAQFLSNFG
+282 RLT
-294 PKKSILVINKID
+294 P
-306 LGFRRT
+306 
-312 SNEIE
+312 E
-317 KYESVQVSIKQ
+317 
-328 EKNLE
+328 NLR
-333 KLIDMIKKNLKN
+333 
-345 CGVLIEHIEETWG
+345 
-358 KKTFFLD
+358 KTND
-365 SVILNS
+365 N
-371 EKNSIDKRHKLLNTL
+371 D
-386 HFLQKNSDKII
+386 
-397 YTELLIWLFLQSENY
+397 
-412 NAALIQSIA
+412 
-421 LDKRFKLNGE
+421 
-431 QVMRIGELSLN
+431 
-442 NQNYKAAKNAE
+442 
-453 MV
+453 

>member
-1 MVNLQQNKTASRSE
+1 MINLQQNKTASRSQ
-15 DILDQKVD
+15 DMLDQKVD

-29 TMDNLKNTQQSAT
+29 AMDNLKNTQQSTT

-152 STEYRALYGN
+152 STEYRSLYGN

-198 GPTNAGKSSLLNYLS
+198 GPTTLI
-213 QRDVAI
+213 AI
-219 VSEIAGTTR
+219 IQIISRVWTNKQQSEDTVKVINQATSIYEAAVLVSESFNEFNDLYEKSNKKIDQAMQR
-228 DVIEAH
+228 SQ
-234 LNLDGFPVVVS
+234 NLVNKVD
-245 DTAGIRESKDEIER
+245 KMR
-259 KGIKLALDRAEN
+259 KIGGL
-271 ADLNLIVIEPK
+271 EPK
-282 SLDFAQFLSNFG
+282 RLT
-294 PKKSILVINKID
+294 P
-306 LGFRRT
+306 
-312 SNEIE
+312 E
-317 KYESVQVSIKQ
+317 
-328 EKNLE
+328 NLR
-333 KLIDMIKKNLKN
+333 
-345 CGVLIEHIEETWG
+345 
-358 KKTFFLD
+358 KTND
-365 SVILNS
+365 N
-371 EKNSIDKRHKLLNTL
+371 D
-386 HFLQKNSDKII
+386 
-397 YTELLIWLFLQSENY
+397 
-412 NAALIQSIA
+412 
-421 LDKRFKLNGE
+421 
-431 QVMRIGELSLN
+431 
-442 NQNYKAAKNAE
+442 
-453 MV
+453 